1 MKQRTKIIIGG
12 GALIAIAALGTGV
25 AGAGSSAITGD
36 DAAERPI
43 TGESLARAE
52 AAALA
57 STGGGR
63 VTDTEE
69 GDEES
74 LYEVEVTKADGA
86 QVDVQLD
93 QDFNVVGSKA
103 DSDTGEDGD

>member
-1 MKQRTKIIIGG
+1 MKIIIGG

-36 DAAERPI
+36 DDATERPI

-103 DSDTGEDGD
+103 DSDTGEDGG